1 MVGMKYGFFIY
12 DIYVGNL
19 RVKVNFFND
28 WLVDFGEDNVFF
40 VFVCFQIEVR

>member
-1 MVGMKYGFFIY
+1 MNGVFGGVVWNMVFLCMI
-12 DIYVGNL
+12 GNL

-40 VFVCFQIEVR
+40 VFVCF